1 MNNSDLAN
9 LVMVSNEAA
18 MQWYSLVTQKA
29 MPAQPDVIY
38 SPLPGGGS
46 ISVGTQTGTLV
57 LIGLGV
63 LLLFLL
69 MKD

>member
-1 MNNSDLAN
+1 MNNTDLAN
-9 LVMVSNEAA
+9 LVVISNEAA

-29 MPAQPDVIY
+29 QPAQPDVFQT
-38 SPLPGGGS
+38 PLPGGGG
-46 ISVGTQTGTLV
+46 IRVGTQTGTLV

-63 LLLFLL
+63 LLLFML

>member
-1 MNNSDLAN
+1 MGNSDLAN

-29 MPAQPDVIY
+29 QPAQPDVIY
-38 SPLPGGGS
+38 SPLPGGGGMR
-46 ISVGTQTGTLV
+46 VGTQTGTLV